1 VSDSSKF
8 CYFVKKKLFCLF
20 FRGFNAT
27 VINVLDEM
35 INIEY
40 DREEVA
46 NTKRPATQWVETD
59 NKSLLLTRLIDDFEP
74 MVVEK

>member
-1 VSDSSKF
+1 
-8 CYFVKKKLFCLF
+8 
-20 FRGFNAT
+20 
-27 VINVLDEM
+27 M

-40 DREEVA
+40 DREEIA

-59 NKSLLLTRLIDDFEP
+59 NKSLLLTRLIDDLEP